1 MARVDEVKEFIGFLK
16 AVFITAIVIMS
27 SLVAYLY
34 KQPIDNNIT
43 VLIALVLDIVVI
55 IGLYKRILI
64 ITPLRLN
71 LHFFPTC
78 FFNLFCSILLLRQK

>member
-1 MARVDEVKEFIGFLK
+1 MAKIDEVKEFIGFLK

-43 VLIALVLDIVVI
+43 VLIALVLDIIVV
-55 IGLYKRILI
+55 IGLYKRILKEI
-64 ITPLRLN
+64 KSLRN
-71 LHFFPTC
+71 L
-78 FFNLFCSILLLRQK
+78 K

>member
-1 MARVDEVKEFIGFLK
+1 MAKLDEVKEFIGFLK

-55 IGLYKRILI
+55 IGLYKRILREI
-64 ITPLRLN
+64 KSLRN
-71 LHFFPTC
+71 L
-78 FFNLFCSILLLRQK
+78 K